1 MTVLAGGRLRC
12 VCRSVKNRVGRR
24 HGEENIGEHGGGIA
38 VGAPGEIYVVG
49 STESVGTFTTT
60 PGAWDTTLEGN
71 YDGFLVK
78 LGIGTDLSVQ
88 TSDLV
93 DPVYLPPAGTGM
105 VQYSVIAG
113 NEGPLTA
120 TGVQVP
126 IRFLGRVKYKVM
138 TVAVLPA
145 SAGTWLSAGAARRW
159 TARSPPFWRGST
171 RRSPSAS
178 RPSAFPEATRSRS
191 SLRGHR
197 SQQISRIST
206 PPTTRTT
213 RER

>member
-1 MTVLAGGRLRC
+1 M
-12 VCRSVKNRVGRR
+12 
-24 HGEENIGEHGGGIA
+24 
-38 VGAPGEIYVVG
+38 GAPGEIYVVG

-145 SAGTWLSAGAARRW
+145 SAGTCAIGGSSQTVDCAFPTLLAGQHTTISVGVEPLSIPGGNAFETLAAR
-159 TARSPPFWRGST
+159 A
-171 RRSPSAS
+171 
-178 RPSAFPEATRSRS
+178 
-191 SLRGHR
+191 
-197 SQQISRIST
+197 QISADQPDLNPANNQDDEGTMIHQ
-206 PPTTRTT
+206 
-213 RER
+213 